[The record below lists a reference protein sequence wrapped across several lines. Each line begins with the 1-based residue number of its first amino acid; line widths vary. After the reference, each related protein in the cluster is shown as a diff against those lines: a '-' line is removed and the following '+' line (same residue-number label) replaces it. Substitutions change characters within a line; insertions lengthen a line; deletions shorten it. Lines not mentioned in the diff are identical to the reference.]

1 MSRVFNLLNYLIKTA
16 AKEQIDI
23 PQSPPMDWNEV
34 PGSTDAEKLDY
45 LQKEFADLFKDS
57 PNPTL
62 EIYQANSNTYL
73 SAWCQTSKGDRT
85 FRFDRILSIENSAND
100 VMVVNSSEAEKK
112 DSALNIELF
121 IAKSARNFIE
131 ENSSIIESTA
141 EGDGFRVKLH
151 PIDLDWLARTILG
164 FGSGIEV
171 ISPTILAVQVKE
183 RAQAI
188 KVAYQGSQ

>member
-1 MSRVFNLLNYLIKTA
+1 
-16 AKEQIDI
+16 
-23 PQSPPMDWNEV
+23 
-34 PGSTDAEKLDY
+34 
-45 LQKEFADLFKDS
+45 
-57 PNPTL
+57 
-62 EIYQANSNTYL
+62 
-73 SAWCQTSKGDRT
+73 
-85 FRFDRILSIENSAND
+85 
-100 VMVVNSSEAEKK
+100 
-112 DSALNIELF
+112 LNIELF

-188 KVAYQGSQ
+188 KATYQGSE